1 MKGERGGEFKKNVIW
16 TISLMNESVDE
27 MSVMVRKLVKMQ
39 KLFNLIMTV
48 ALIDFGFLKKL
59 AEIAVC

>member
-1 MKGERGGEFKKNVIW
+1 MWDSKKTFVW
-16 TISLMNESVDE
+16 YGVRTISLMNESADE

>member
-1 MKGERGGEFKKNVIW
+1 
-16 TISLMNESVDE
+16 MNESVDE

-59 AEIAVC
+59 AEISFC

>member
-1 MKGERGGEFKKNVIW
+1 
-16 TISLMNESVDE
+16 MNESVGE
-27 MSVMVRKLVKMQ
+27 MSVMVSKLVRMQ

-48 ALIDFGFLKKL
+48 AVALTDFGFLKKL

>member
-1 MKGERGGEFKKNVIW
+1 
-16 TISLMNESVDE
+16 MNESVDE
-27 MSVMVRKLVKMQ
+27 MSVMVRKVVKMQ

>member
-1 MKGERGGEFKKNVIW
+1 MGFKKKTVVW
-16 TISLMNESVDE
+16 YGVRTISLMNESLDE

>member
-1 MKGERGGEFKKNVIW
+1 
-16 TISLMNESVDE
+16 MNESVDE

-48 ALIDFGFLKKL
+48 ALTDFGFLKKL